1 MTLTLVFQI
10 DGRDYGLE
18 LDAVQEIIED
28 PMVYPV
34 PKQVACLNGAV
45 NVHGDVLPVIDL
57 PALLGSSTESIRDE
71 RLIVLA
77 PAFRSLV
84 LAVERVGDILPLQL
98 EQSRAG
104 GAVDDNVF
112 CRGTLEREGQAPLYL
127 LDTNAVFERLA
138 AYFD

>member
-1 MTLTLVFQI
+1 MMLTLVFQI

-28 PMVYPV
+28 PKVYPV
-34 PKQVACLNGAV
+34 PKQVACLGGAV
-45 NVHGDVLPVIDL
+45 NVHGEVMPVIDL
-57 PALLGSSTESIRDE
+57 PALLGSSSESLRDE

-98 EQSRAG
+98 EQSRVRGPA
-104 GAVDDNVF
+104 DDDVF
-112 CRGTLEREGQAPLYL
+112 SRGMLERQGKAPLYL

-138 AYFD
+138 VYFD